1 MVGGVKPLVQT
12 WDLDA
17 IYPGGSDSEALRQEL
32 SRLEQEIPAVLA
44 RAKRLGVP
52 QTPAAIPAWSELIV
66 QQMDLA
72 SYLRQT
78 GAYISCLNSANM
90 KDTEAKVLGGR
101 HRQLQGAF
109 NNLVTMIDAQMLE
122 IPEEAWQA
130 LLAVPEFDAIRF
142 NLEEKRRRAAQK
154 MASEQETLATSLSVN
169 GYHGWNEM
177 YNAIVAQMTVPWEE
191 NDQTVQLS
199 MSQAANKLTH
209 ADRTVRQE
217 MASRYTKAW
226 SDQEDLF
233 ATVLNNLGGYRLNL
247 YEARGW
253 ESVLQEPLETN
264 RMTAQTLETMWSVI
278 VQSRGPLVEYLDRK
292 ARLLGLEK
300 LAWYDIGAPLGGVER
315 KVGYDEAAAF
325 IITHFGA
332 FSPELAAFAQHAFEN
347 RWIEAEYRPGKRPGG
362 FCTSFP
368 VAKQSRIFMTYGGNP
383 RNVST
388 LAHELGHAY
397 HQSVMNDLPQMA
409 QGYAMNVA
417 ETASTFAEMIVA
429 DASVKA
435 ATDESERLALLDG
448 KARQAVSF
456 LMGLHARFTFEL
468 AFYEERRR
476 GPVPARRL
484 VALMEE
490 AMRTAHHGALA
501 EYTGNAWASTL
512 HFYLT
517 GQPFYNFPYTF
528 GYLFSA
534 GIYARAQAEGAG
546 FVAKYNA
553 LLRDTGRMRVEDLAE
568 KHLGVDLTK
577 PDFWQ
582 AAVDLVLGDV
592 HEFLNVT
599 ADR

>member
-1 MVGGVKPLVQT
+1 MRQLSQT

-17 IYPGGSDSEALRQEL
+17 IYPGGSGSDALKQEL
-32 SRLEQEIPAVLA
+32 ARLEQEIPALLA
-44 RAKRLGVP
+44 RASELGAP
-52 QTPAAIPAWSELIV
+52 QTPAAVGAWSDLLV

-72 SYLRQT
+72 SHVRQT
-78 GAYISCLNSANM
+78 GAYINCLNSANM
-90 KDTEAKVLGGR
+90 KDAAAKVLGGR
-101 HRQLQGAF
+101 HRQIQGAF
-109 NNLVTMIDAQMLE
+109 NNLATVLDAQLLA
-122 IPEEAWQA
+122 IPADAWQA
-130 LLAVPEFDAIRF
+130 LLAIPAFDAIRY

-154 MASEQETLATSLSVN
+154 MEAQQETLATSLSVN

-177 YNAIVAQMTVPWEE
+177 YNAIVAQMSLPWEE
-191 NDQTVQLS
+191 NGQTVQLS
-199 MSQAANKLTH
+199 MSQAANKLAH
-209 ADRTVRQE
+209 ADRAVRQE
-217 MASRYTKAW
+217 MAARYTKAW
-226 SDQEDLF
+226 ADQADLF

-253 ESVLQEPLETN
+253 DSILQEPLETN
-264 RMTAQTLETMWSVI
+264 RMTAQTLETMWDVI
-278 VQSRGPLVEYLDRK
+278 KKSRGILVEYLDRK
-292 ARLLGLEK
+292 ASLLGLTK
-300 LAWYDIGAPLGGVER
+300 LAWYDAGAPLGGVER
-315 KVGYDEAAAF
+315 KISYEEAAEF
-325 IITHFGA
+325 IITHFGR
-332 FSPELAAFAQHAFEN
+332 FSPELAAFAEQAFEN

-368 VAKQSRIFMTYGGNP
+368 VAKESRIFMTFGGNP

-397 HQSVMNDLPQMA
+397 HQAIMNDLPQMA

-435 ATDESERLALLDG
+435 ATDEAERLALLDG
-448 KARQAVSF
+448 KARQAVNF

-476 GPVPARRL
+476 GPVPASRL
-484 VALMEE
+484 DALMNE
-490 AMRTAHHGALA
+490 AMATAHHGAIS
-501 EYTGNAWASTL
+501 EHNDHAWASTL

-534 GIYARAQAEGAG
+534 GIYARAQAEGAS
-546 FVAKYNA
+546 FVPKYNA
-553 LLRDTGRMRVEDLAE
+553 LLRDTGRMRVEDLAQ
-568 KHLGVDLTK
+568 KHLGVDLTR

-582 AAVDLVLGDV
+582 SAVDLVLADV
-592 HEFLNVT
+592 HRFLALT
-599 ADR
+599 AK